1 MELMSSTA
9 MSAVARASTTSVVPA
24 PATSAAPAIP
34 AAIGTTAATTW
45 MRGLVSI
52 EVRFRRLFFR
62 KFGATL
68 QRHRRSRRRSFGWGL
83 AGSHFCPLFFQ
94 NCLARQSDAVAF
106 NGKHLNQNLIAL
118 L

>member
-9 MSAVARASTTSVVPA
+9 MPAVARASATSVVPA
-24 PATSAAPAIP
+24 PATSAAPAITV
-34 AAIGTTAATTW
+34 GTTAATTW

-52 EVRFRRLFFR
+52 EVRFRRFFFG

-68 QRHRRSRRRSFGWGL
+68 QCHRRSRRRSFGWGL
-83 AGSHFCPLFFQ
+83 AASHFCALFFQ

-118 L
+118 F